1 MNSWSTFTLNS
12 AKSIKNIDFI
22 GTDLFMVVE
31 EANGTSLEKIPFE
44 AEFRETNSDFEF
56 HLDHKVTEATSG
68 VSVAYNAN
76 TNISTFTVPY
86 RLRANMN
93 IVGRYLANGE
103 TSTFVN
109 TQGNTVTLKSGQL
122 LQTTNATNGSTSTIT
137 ATGDF
142 RNSKFI
148 IGEPFLMHYRFSQQ
162 RLTEGVGQRSELVS
176 GRLQLHHFYIKFED
190 TGFFKVE
197 VTPENRDTSTHKFT
211 GRLLGAAS
219 AAIGQINLETGTLE
233 YQ

>member
-1 MNSWSTFTLNS
+1 
-12 AKSIKNIDFI
+12 
-22 GTDLFMVVE
+22 
-31 EANGTSLEKIPFE
+31 
-44 AEFRETNSDFEF
+44 
-56 HLDHKVTEATSG
+56 
-68 VSVAYNAN
+68 
-76 TNISTFTVPY
+76 
-86 RLRANMN
+86 MN

-219 AAIGQINLETGTLE
+219 AAIGQINLETGTFRVPIMSRADRVDIDVKNDTFLPTQLSSAE
-233 YQ
+233 YEAMFYMRSRRV